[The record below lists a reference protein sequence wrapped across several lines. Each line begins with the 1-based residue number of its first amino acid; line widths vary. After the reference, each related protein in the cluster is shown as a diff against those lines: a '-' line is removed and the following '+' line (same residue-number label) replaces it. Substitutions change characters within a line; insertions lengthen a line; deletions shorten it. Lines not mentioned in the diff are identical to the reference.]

1 MRPSRL
7 TRRLAVLLH
16 VLRLSWRADRRTVVT
31 VLLLMTA
38 QAGLVAVTGLSQ
50 RWLVDA
56 SVQEQ
61 VRGVVL
67 AVAVG
72 ALALGIGA
80 AAGRIQVNMLLYLV
94 DRVQLTLHE
103 EMLTAAATMT
113 IDRLEEPRQLD
124 RLERLRLG
132 AWELASSVWQL
143 FSAVAAVASLAATA
157 ALLATVDA
165 AMCLLVVGA
174 LPSLWTGRRAERVLR
189 DAYDVCAGLQ
199 RREQRLH
206 ELCLLPASGREVALS
221 GCAAELDRR
230 AGRLWRD
237 ASWLGLRARV
247 WASLWELGGWLC
259 FGVGLAVVLS
269 VLVVEVRAGT
279 ATLGDTVLVVTLAAR
294 LHGQLGQVVGD
305 LRRFTGAAQ
314 VLDHYAHLRG
324 ADTGRSS
331 GAVPPQRL
339 VRGIHLAGVGLRYPG
354 ADTAALRELDLTL
367 PAGATVAVVG
377 VNGAGK
383 STLVNLLTGLYQP
396 TTGVITV
403 DGRPLTDFRPEA
415 WRGRVAPVY
424 QDFVRFQFRL
434 REAVGTGHL
443 PALHDATQVSAA
455 LRRAG
460 ADRWWSRLPGGME
473 TQLGGVFGGWEPSGG
488 QWQQV
493 ALSRA
498 LLRPDPL
505 LMVLDEPTAA
515 LDPQA
520 EEELFARFAA
530 DTATRRAQSGT
541 ITVLVSHRLS
551 SVRTADL
558 VVVLDE
564 GRLVESGTHDE
575 LMAAGGGYAQLYRTQ
590 AGAHGV
596 EPAAPH
602 PRRTLP
608 VEGESAGR

>member
-1 MRPSRL
+1 MRPTRL
-7 TRRLAVLLH
+7 TRRLAVLRH
-16 VLRLSWRADRRTVVT
+16 VLRLSWRVDRRTVVAIL
-31 VLLLMTA
+31 VLMTA
-38 QAGLVAVTGLSQ
+38 QAGVVAVTGLSQ

-56 SVQEQ
+56 SVGEQ
-61 VRGVVL
+61 AWGVAL

-72 ALALGIGA
+72 ALALGVGA
-80 AAGRIQVNMLLYLV
+80 AAGRVQVNMLLYLV

-124 RLERLRLG
+124 RLERLRFG
-132 AWELASSVWQL
+132 AWDLASSVWQL
-143 FSAVAAVASLAATA
+143 SSAVAAVASLAVTA
-157 ALLATVDA
+157 ALLATVDV

-174 LPSLWTGRRAERVLR
+174 LPALWTGRRAEQVLR
-189 DAYDVCAGLQ
+189 DAYDACTGLQ

-206 ELCLLPASGREVALS
+206 ELCLSPESGRELALS
-221 GCAAELDRR
+221 GGAAELDRR
-230 AGRLWRD
+230 AGQLWHDVSR
-237 ASWLGLRARV
+237 LGLRARLR
-247 WASLWELGGWLC
+247 ASLWESSGWLC
-259 FGVGLAVVLS
+259 FGGGLAAALS

-279 ATLGDTVLVVTLAAR
+279 VTLGDTVLVVSLAAR

-305 LRRFTGAAQ
+305 LRRFAGAAH
-314 VLDHYAHLRG
+314 VVDHYAHLRDAG
-324 ADTGRSS
+324 S
-331 GAVPPQRL
+331 GAASGTAAPPQRL
-339 VRGIHLAGVGLRYPG
+339 DDGIHLAGVGLRYPG
-354 ADTAALRELDLTL
+354 ADRTALHGLDLTL

-403 DGRPLTDFRPEA
+403 DGRPLADFRPEA
-415 WRGRVAPVY
+415 WRARVAPVY

-434 REAVGTGHL
+434 REAVGVGHL
-443 PALHDATQVSAA
+443 PALHDAARVSAA

-460 ADRWWSRLPGGME
+460 ADRWWLRLPGGME

-515 LDPQA
+515 LDPDA
-520 EEELFARFAA
+520 EEELFVRFAA
-530 DTATRRAQSGT
+530 DTATSRAERGT

-551 SVRTADL
+551 SVRMADL
-558 VVVLDE
+558 VVVLDD
-564 GRLVESGTHDE
+564 GRLVESGTHDD

-590 AGAHGV
+590 ADAHGLG
-596 EPAAPH
+596 PARTAPTPH
-602 PRRTLP
+602 AAR
-608 VEGESAGR
+608 